1 MINDKQNK
9 VEKMERQRNNNSC
22 ESERTK
28 RDGKLLKL
36 TLGVEQVTGKIIQF
50 ILKKCEVSPSLCHP
64 TTRIQSVRGDGDK
77 NVY

>member
-36 TLGVEQVTGKIIQF
+36 TLGGEQVTGKIIQF
-50 ILKKCEVSPSLCHP
+50 IRKKCEVSPSFRHP
-64 TTRIQSVRGDGDK
+64 MAWIQSVRGEGDK

>member
-1 MINDKQNK
+1 MISKIK
-9 VEKMERQRNNNSC
+9 WKKWKGRNNNSS

-36 TLGVEQVTGKIIQF
+36 TLGGEQVTGKIIQF
-50 ILKKCEVSPSLCHP
+50 ILKKCEVSPSFRHS